1 MERMGRM
8 TPTTEDAAPPMPRR
22 TASWRVRLLG
32 WYLLLVGIATATSL
46 IALRTVVLIQLDQSI
61 ENDLQQE
68 VDELRRLAGGNDP
81 DTGRPF
87 GDDVRA
93 LLTTFLRRNIP
104 GEHET
109 FVTFVDGEPFLRAIG
124 EPPLRLDLLPE
135 AAELWAS
142 IDQPERGQVDTSVGT
157 VDFMAVPLLGG
168 DDGAVFVAASFTE
181 LARLESERPV
191 LVAAVIEGLVGLLV
205 AGVLAWVLTARM
217 VRPVSRITETVRSIT
232 ASGLGRRVPVEAD
245 DELGRLAATFNQMLD
260 RLDEAFGTQRRFL
273 ANASHELRT
282 PITIVRGHLE
292 VMGDDHEERAHT
304 IRLVT
309 EELDRMGRMVEE
321 LLTLARSERPDFIQV
336 RRIDL
341 DELLMGVHGR
351 ASALGDRRWVIDEM
365 AIGAARLDP
374 ERITQ
379 ALVALAD
386 NAAGHTVDGD
396 EIGLGS
402 RIEGPSVVFWVR
414 DTGPGV
420 PPSEQDAIFDRFH
433 RGSDARDRPGSG
445 LGLSIVATI
454 ARAHGGDADVTSDE
468 GATFRIRI
476 PIEEWRPDEGGEA

>member
-1 MERMGRM
+1 M
-8 TPTTEDAAPPMPRR
+8 TPTTEEPTLRRPRR
-22 TASWRVRLLG
+22 SASWRVRLLG
-32 WYLLLVGIATATSL
+32 WYLLLVGIGTATSL
-46 IALRTVVLIQLDQSI
+46 VALRTVVLIQLDQAI
-61 ENDLQQE
+61 ETDLQQE

-81 DTGRPF
+81 DTGEPF

-93 LLTTFLRRNIP
+93 LLTTFLQRNIP
-104 GEHET
+104 GEYET
-109 FVTFVDGEPFLRAIG
+109 FVTFVDGEPFLRALG

-135 AAELWAS
+135 ATRAWGTLVE
-142 IDQPERGQVDTSVGT
+142 PGRGQVDTSVGT
-157 VDFMAVPLLGG
+157 VDFTAVPLLGG
-168 DDGAVFVAASFTE
+168 DGDAVFVAAYFTD
-181 LARLESERPV
+181 LARPDWERPV

-232 ASGLGRRVPVEAD
+232 ASGLGRRVPVDGD

-273 ANASHELRT
+273 ADAGHELRT

-292 VMGDDHEERAHT
+292 VMGDDPGERAAT

-341 DELLMGVHGR
+341 DELLMDVHR
-351 ASALGDRRWVIDEM
+351 KASALGDRRWVIDEM
-365 AIGAARLDP
+365 AVGAARLDP

-386 NAAGHTVDGD
+386 NAVGHTGDGD

-402 RIEGPSVVFWVR
+402 RLDGSTVDLWVR

-420 PPSEQDAIFDRFH
+420 PPSEQDEIFDRFR

-454 ARAHGGDADVTSDE
+454 ARAHGGDVEVTSNG
-468 GATFRIRI
+468 GATFRLRI
-476 PIEEWRPDEGGEA
+476 PGDDVEETQPGGDT